1 MSWRRT
7 SSPPPVPPQPQRP
20 RVFLATVDT
29 LPQPY
34 ELLGLVHAS
43 EQMPAGQFA
52 TNRLLDA
59 LEDRAAAMGADGVIG
74 IQVSQAAIPG
84 MSRERLLGRVTDHFG
99 GVVMATAMGTAIRM
113 LPPAPRGRTTRY
125 AAPHAR

>member
-1 MSWRRT
+1 
-7 SSPPPVPPQPQRP
+7 
-20 RVFLATVDT
+20 VFLATVDM

-74 IQVSQAAIPG
+74 IQVSQVAIPG
-84 MSRERLLGRVTDHFG
+84 MSRERLLGQVTDHFG
-99 GVVMATAMGTAIRM
+99 GIVMATVMGTAVRM
-113 LPPAPRGRTTRY
+113 LPHSPLTFHSPHSLSPLPPTPRGRPTTY
-125 AAPHAR
+125 AATHAR

>member
-1 MSWRRT
+1 MSWRRM
-7 SSPPPVPPQPQRP
+7 SSPPPPPPPQRP

-43 EQMPAGQFA
+43 EQMPAGQFS

-59 LEDRAAAMGADGVIG
+59 LEDRAAAMAADGVIG
-74 IQVSQAAIPG
+74 IQVSQVAIPG
-84 MSRERLLGRVTDHFG
+84 MSRERLLGQVTDHFG
-99 GVVMATAMGTAIRM
+99 SVVMAT
-113 LPPAPRGRTTRY
+113 
-125 AAPHAR
+125 